1 MSRRFPLT
9 RIAVLLSLSFSP
21 IATPYALAQSG
32 HEYLQDGVMLP
43 IAIGN
48 IENTSTSNYPFI
60 RMQGAAI
67 RTGDLVNN
75 GDLWGDNYDSISMF
89 WSTLKGNIRNELDG
103 TAYGVS
109 VDNSSVTG
117 DIVNRGDIHG
127 KRIMFGFAA
136 SVTASPVTGGSVTV
150 TNNSTVQGSIVN
162 DGNIYTDNNAPDNTV
177 IFPTS
182 GLAIEISGG
191 STVGGDIQNNG
202 TLKGGILV
210 SDASKVSGGIVN
222 TGTISAKGNWPMM
235 SANGV
240 ALEVRHDSTVGR
252 IENKGS
258 INGGI
263 LVNDHSV
270 VTGDIVN
277 SGSLT
282 ASAGPANFSGNGL
295 ALQISSGSTVE
306 GQIVN
311 NQWIDGG
318 ILISDGAEVTGGIV
332 NTGSI
337 YAGTSSFPFSS
348 GVTAF
353 ASSRAA
359 IDVEH
364 AGKPMEITNTGTIM
378 GDVRLGA
385 STLNLD
391 GGYVI
396 GSINGFDT
404 QYDRMSTLDAGGV
417 STLNINTDFTP
428 QGSIYVGA
436 INVAADKT
444 FTLSG
449 TEVRGLLNVKGTLA
463 GSGNVGTTTLE
474 SGATLSP
481 GSAKSS
487 GHVMMTLAPIGSIG
501 IIPTNSEIGTVTVN
515 GDLTFMPG
523 STYRVDATDDGKSD
537 RVNVTGTANLA
548 GNVVHI
554 GSGGTY
560 AASTAYTILSANSL
574 NGKFGGVSSDL
585 AYLQPT
591 LNQEGNDVV
600 LKLDMKQ
607 VPVDPDPKPTN
618 PDPKPTEPDTKPS
631 PGKPVDNGGGN
642 TDSGTRPIEF
652 ADLAVT
658 GNQRSAANAVQT
670 LPKTSSL
677 YTRVLNLPNG
687 APAGVFADLSGESFG
702 SSVTAMQNVSNNV
715 ASLPTAQL
723 RANMNAG
730 FIPGPPTAQ
739 VGRGDASMLPRS
751 NAQPLWA
758 QAFGNW
764 RSMDGNGNVAKS
776 RERDVGIFVGGDH
789 GVGNGWRLGGAFGY
803 TDSRITV
810 DDRSAKSDVNSYSAI
825 LYGGKSFEAGSG
837 KINFTA
843 GLAYTWHDIDSK
855 RNINA
860 AGQYQELKADY
871 SASTGQVFTD
881 VGYAIPLNDRVT
893 LEPFFGADFSD
904 LRTRGFSESGGDA
917 ALSGRSSTNNVGT
930 TTLGLRAQTTFDV
943 KETAGRLRG
952 MLGWRH
958 AYGDVNPEATMSF
971 DGSQPFTVAGNPL
984 ARDAAVMEVG
994 VDLAMSKNAT
1004 LGLAYSGQF
1013 GDGNRQNTGTVN
1025 VSWRF

>member
-1 MSRRFPLT
+1 MSAPTAFAAVGSDYIQDNLPLRGDVVNT
-9 RIAVLLSLSFSP
+9 GNYTSISVLNNS
-21 IATPYALAQSG
+21 T
-32 HEYLQDGVMLP
+32 LQ
-43 IAIGN
+43 GN
-48 IENTSTSNYPFI
+48 IVNDGTLWPAP
-60 RMQGAAI
+60 G
-67 RTGDLVNN
+67 GNN
-75 GDLWGDNYDSISMF
+75 GIHVDS
-89 WSTLKGNIRNELDG
+89 
-103 TAYGVS
+103 
-109 VDNSSVTG
+109 
-117 DIVNRGDIHG
+117 
-127 KRIMFGFAA
+127 
-136 SVTASPVTGGSVTV
+136 
-150 TNNSTVQGSIVN
+150 STVQGSI
-162 DGNIYTDNNAPDNTV
+162 INNA
-177 IFPTS
+177 
-182 GLAIEISGG
+182 GRQL
-191 STVGGDIQNNG
+191 
-202 TLKGGILV
+202 
-210 SDASKVSGGIVN
+210 
-222 TGTISAKGNWPMM
+222 TGTRAISLT
-235 SANGV
+235 NG
-240 ALEVRHDSTVGR
+240 AL
-252 IENKGS
+252 I
-258 INGGI
+258 
-263 LVNDHSV
+263 
-270 VTGDIVN
+270 TGDIVN
-277 SGSLT
+277 EHRISGSYSTGVGLEVLGG
-282 ASAGPANFSGNGL
+282 SKIEGSIINNGL
-295 ALQISSGSTVE
+295 IQSAIVVNGGTVL
-306 GQIVN
+306 
-311 NQWIDGG
+311 GG
-318 ILISDGAEVTGGIV
+318 IK
-332 NTGSI
+332 N
-337 YAGTSSFPFSS
+337 AGTIERNSDDVALDVSN
-348 GVTAF
+348 
-353 ASSRAA
+353 AA
-359 IDVEH
+359 
-364 AGKPMEITNTGTIM
+364 APMIITNTGTIAGNVNLGSSVLNM
-378 GDVRLGA
+378 EGGDVTGA
-385 STLNLD
+385 ITGLTSVLN
-391 GGYVI
+391 V
-396 GSINGFDT
+396 NG
-404 QYDRMSTLDAGGV
+404 
-417 STLNINTDFTP
+417 DFGAT
-428 QGSIYVGA
+428 SKISVGQ
-436 INVAADKT
+436 INVAPGK
-444 FTLSG
+444 TLSLNNN
-449 TEVRGLLNVKGTLA
+449 VVKGLLSVSGTLA
-463 GSGNVGTTTLE
+463 GTGEVGPTTLE
-474 SGATLSP
+474 KDATLSP
-481 GSAKSS
+481 SASVKSNNMS
-487 GHVMMTLAPIGSIG
+487 GG
-501 IIPTNSEIGTVTVN
+501 IIFPPGGSVGVIPPSPQIGTITVE
-515 GDLTFMPG
+515 GDLTFKPG
-523 STYRVDATDDGKSD
+523 STYRVDATADGKSD
-537 RVNVTGTANLA
+537 LVKVNGTANLA
-548 GNVVHI
+548 GSVVHI

-560 AASTAYTILSANSL
+560 AASTAYTILSATTINGHFDSL
-574 NGKFGGVSSDL
+574 SSDL
-585 AYLQPT
+585 AYLQPS
-591 LNQEGNDVV
+591 LDQQGNQIV
-600 LKLDMKQ
+600 LTLDMKQ
-607 VPVDPDPKPTN
+607 VP
-618 PDPKPTEPDTKPS
+618 TEPDSKPI
-631 PGKPVDNGGGN
+631 PGKPVDNGGNTGNNGGN

-658 GNQRSAANAVQT
+658 GNQRSAANAVQS
-670 LPKTSSL
+670 LPKNSSL
-677 YTRVLNLPNG
+677 YTRVLNLPEG

-943 KETAGRLRG
+943 KDTAGRLRG

>member
-1 MSRRFPLT
+1 MSGRFPLT
-9 RIAVLLSLSFSP
+9 RIAVLLSLSVSP
-21 IATPYALAQSG
+21 LAAPFALAQTG
-32 HEYLQDGVMLP
+32 PNWHDGQVIPEY
-43 IAIGN
+43 N
-48 IENTSTSNYPFI
+48 
-60 RMQGAAI
+60 
-67 RTGDLVNN
+67 GDLVNTSSTNYPFMRMENVAKRN
-75 GDLWGDNYDSISMF
+75 GDFINRTLLEGGYHEAAITIESG
-89 WSTLKGNIRNELDG
+89 STLNGAIRNEADG
-103 TAYGVS
+103 TVYAVLVS
-109 VDNSSVTG
+109 
-117 DIVNRGDIHG
+117 
-127 KRIMFGFAA
+127 
-136 SVTASPVTGGSVTV
+136 
-150 TNNSTVQGSIVN
+150 
-162 DGNIYTDNNAPDNTV
+162 
-177 IFPTS
+177 
-182 GLAIEISGG
+182 G
-191 STVGGDIQNNG
+191 STVGNMVNNGEMNTRQIIFGRAGGTVNIGSSLTITDNSTVIGNIVNNGDIFTTSISPIYQSSGNGIEVSNGSLVGGRIENNG
-202 TLKGGILV
+202 NIWGGVVV
-210 SDASKVSGGIVN
+210 SGGSVVQGGIVN
-222 TGTISAKGNWPMM
+222 AGYINALGTSTL
-235 SANGV
+235 SNGV
-240 ALEVRHDSTVGR
+240 AVD
-252 IENKGS
+252 
-258 INGGI
+258 
-263 LVNDHSV
+263 
-270 VTGDIVN
+270 
-277 SGSLT
+277 
-282 ASAGPANFSGNGL
+282 
-295 ALQISSGSTVE
+295 VE
-306 GQIVN
+306 GAYTPMVI
-311 NQWIDGG
+311 
-318 ILISDGAEVTGGIV
+318 T

-337 YAGTSSFPFSS
+337 
-348 GVTAF
+348 V
-353 ASSRAA
+353 
-359 IDVEH
+359 
-364 AGKPMEITNTGTIM
+364 
-378 GDVRLGA
+378 GDVRLG
-385 STLNLD
+385 
-391 GGYVI
+391 G
-396 GSINGFDT
+396 
-404 QYDRMSTLDAGGV
+404 
-417 STLNINTDFTP
+417 STLNIDGGNIYGAIIGDDNQHSLMASSGGGSSTVNINTDYAP
-428 QGSIYVGA
+428 QGSITVGA
-436 INVAADKT
+436 VNVAEGKT
-444 FTLSG
+444 LTLSDKKLN
-449 TEVRGLLNVKGTLA
+449 GLLTVKGTLA
-463 GSGNVGTTTLE
+463 GTGNVGMTTLE

-481 GSAKSS
+481 GTAASS
-487 GHVMMTLAPIGSIG
+487 NHVMIMAAPGANMSVN
-501 IIPTNSEIGTVTVN
+501 PTGAQIGTLTVN
-515 GDLTFMPG
+515 GDLTFKPG
-523 STYRVDATDDGKSD
+523 STYRVDATPDGKSD

-548 GNVVHI
+548 GSVVHV
-554 GSGGTY
+554 GEGGTY
-560 AASTAYTILSANSL
+560 APSTSYTILSAGNL
-574 NGKFGGVSSDL
+574 NGQFDSLSSNL

-591 LNQEGNDVV
+591 LSHQGNDVV
-600 LKLDMKQ
+600 LTVDLKQ
-607 VPVDPDPKPTN
+607 VS
-618 PDPKPTEPDTKPS
+618 TEPDSKPI
-631 PGKPVDNGGGN
+631 DNGGNTGGN
-642 TDSGTRPIEF
+642 NGGETRPIEF

-658 GNQRSAANAVQT
+658 SNQRSAANAVQS
-670 LPKTSSL
+670 LPKNSSL

-702 SSVTAMQNVSNNV
+702 SSVSAMQNVSNNV

-943 KETAGRLRG
+943 KDTAGRLRG

>member
-9 RIAVLLSLSFSP
+9 RIAVLLSLSISP
-21 IATPYALAQSG
+21 LATPYALAQTG
-32 HEYLQDGVMLP
+32 PFMHDGSVIPLYT
-43 IAIGN
+43 GDL
-48 IENTSTSNYPFI
+48 ENTSSTHYPYMRMENAAMRNGDFI
-60 RMQGAAI
+60 NRTLLEGGYHDAAI
-67 RTGDLVNN
+67 TIESG
-75 GDLWGDNYDSISMF
+75 
-89 WSTLKGNIRNELDG
+89 STLNGAIRNEGNGELY
-103 TAYGVS
+103 ALRVS
-109 VDNSSVTG
+109 GSLVGG
-117 DIVNRGDIHG
+117 DIVNNGEIHS
-127 KRIMFGFAA
+127 RQIIFGRAGGIVNIGS
-136 SVTASPVTGGSVTV
+136 SVTITD
-150 TNNSTVQGSIVN
+150 NSTVTGNIVN
-162 DGNIYTDNNAPDNTV
+162 NGNISTNSISPVYQS
-177 IFPTS
+177 S
-182 GLAIEISGG
+182 GNGIEISNGAAVTG
-191 STVGGDIQNNG
+191 RIENNG
-202 TLKGGILV
+202 NIWGGVVV
-210 SDASKVSGGIVN
+210 SGNADVAGGIVN
-222 TGTISAKGNWPMM
+222 TGYINALGSSSSSA
-235 SANGV
+235 GV
-240 ALEVRHDSTVGR
+240 AVDV
-252 IENKGS
+252 
-258 INGGI
+258 
-263 LVNDHSV
+263 
-270 VTGDIVN
+270 
-277 SGSLT
+277 
-282 ASAGPANFSGNGL
+282 AGAHAPMV
-295 ALQISSGSTVE
+295 IT
-306 GQIVN
+306 
-311 NQWIDGG
+311 
-318 ILISDGAEVTGGIV
+318 

-337 YAGTSSFPFSS
+337 
-348 GVTAF
+348 
-353 ASSRAA
+353 
-359 IDVEH
+359 I
-364 AGKPMEITNTGTIM
+364 

-385 STLNLD
+385 STLNID
-391 GGYVI
+391 GGSVFGAI
-396 GSINGFDT
+396 TGDDNQHSLMASSGGGI
-404 QYDRMSTLDAGGV
+404 STV
-417 STLNINTDFTP
+417 NVNTDFTP
-428 QGSIYVGA
+428 AGTITVGA
-436 INVAADKT
+436 VNVAAGKT
-444 FTLSG
+444 LTIDG
-449 TEVRGLLNVKGTLA
+449 KKVNGLLTVKGTLA
-463 GSGNVGTTTLE
+463 GTGNVGMTTLE

-481 GSAKSS
+481 GTAASS
-487 GHVMMTLAPIGSIG
+487 NHVMMMAAPGANMSVN
-501 IIPTNSEIGTVTVN
+501 PTGAQIGTLTVN
-515 GDLTFMPG
+515 GDLTFKPG
-523 STYRVDATDDGKSD
+523 STYRVDATPDGKSD

-548 GNVVHI
+548 GSVVHV
-554 GSGGTY
+554 GEGGTY
-560 AASTAYTILSANSL
+560 APSTSYTILSAGNL
-574 NGKFGGVSSDL
+574 NGHFDSLSSNL

-591 LNQEGNDVV
+591 LSHQGNDVV
-600 LKLDMKQ
+600 LTVDMKT
-607 VPVDPDPKPTN
+607 VPTEPDSKPTN
-618 PDPKPTEPDTKPS
+618 P
-631 PGKPVDNGGGN
+631 GNG
-642 TDSGTRPIEF
+642 GTRPIEF

-658 GNQRSAANAVQT
+658 SNQRSAANAVQT

-677 YTRVLNLPNG
+677 YSRVLNLPNG

-702 SSVTAMQNVSNNV
+702 SSVGAMQNVSNNV

-730 FIPGPPTAQ
+730 FVPGPPTAQ

-764 RSMDGNGNVAKS
+764 RTMDG
-776 RERDVGIFVGGDH
+776 
-789 GVGNGWRLGGAFGY
+789 FGY

-825 LYGGKSFEAGSG
+825 FYGGKSFEVGSG

-917 ALSGRSSTNNVGT
+917 ALSGKSSTNNVGT

-943 KETAGRLRG
+943 KDTAGRLRG

>member
-1 MSRRFPLT
+1 MIGTFQARNLHGHYKMSRRFPLT

-21 IATPYALAQSG
+21 LSAPTAFAAVGSDYIQDNLPLRGDVVNTGNYTSISVLNNST
-32 HEYLQDGVMLP
+32 LQ
-43 IAIGN
+43 GN
-48 IENTSTSNYPFI
+48 IVNDGTLWPAP
-60 RMQGAAI
+60 G
-67 RTGDLVNN
+67 GNN
-75 GDLWGDNYDSISMF
+75 GIHVDS
-89 WSTLKGNIRNELDG
+89 
-103 TAYGVS
+103 
-109 VDNSSVTG
+109 
-117 DIVNRGDIHG
+117 
-127 KRIMFGFAA
+127 
-136 SVTASPVTGGSVTV
+136 
-150 TNNSTVQGSIVN
+150 STVQGSI
-162 DGNIYTDNNAPDNTV
+162 INNA
-177 IFPTS
+177 
-182 GLAIEISGG
+182 GRQL
-191 STVGGDIQNNG
+191 
-202 TLKGGILV
+202 
-210 SDASKVSGGIVN
+210 
-222 TGTISAKGNWPMM
+222 TGTRAISLT
-235 SANGV
+235 NG
-240 ALEVRHDSTVGR
+240 AL
-252 IENKGS
+252 I
-258 INGGI
+258 
-263 LVNDHSV
+263 
-270 VTGDIVN
+270 TGDIVN
-277 SGSLT
+277 EHRISGSYSTGVGLEVLGG
-282 ASAGPANFSGNGL
+282 SKIEGSIINNGL
-295 ALQISSGSTVE
+295 IQSAIVVNGGTVL
-306 GQIVN
+306 
-311 NQWIDGG
+311 GG
-318 ILISDGAEVTGGIV
+318 IK
-332 NTGSI
+332 N
-337 YAGTSSFPFSS
+337 AGTIERNSDDVALDVSN
-348 GVTAF
+348 
-353 ASSRAA
+353 AA
-359 IDVEH
+359 
-364 AGKPMEITNTGTIM
+364 APMIITNTGTIAGNVNLGSSVLNM
-378 GDVRLGA
+378 EGGDVTGA
-385 STLNLD
+385 ITGLTSVLN
-391 GGYVI
+391 V
-396 GSINGFDT
+396 NG
-404 QYDRMSTLDAGGV
+404 
-417 STLNINTDFTP
+417 DFGAT
-428 QGSIYVGA
+428 SKISVGQ
-436 INVAADKT
+436 INVAPGK
-444 FTLSG
+444 TLSLNNN
-449 TEVRGLLNVKGTLA
+449 VVKGLLSVSGTLA
-463 GSGNVGTTTLE
+463 GTGEVGPTTLE
-474 SGATLSP
+474 KDATLSP
-481 GSAKSS
+481 SASVKSNNMS
-487 GHVMMTLAPIGSIG
+487 GG
-501 IIPTNSEIGTVTVN
+501 IIFPPGGSVGVIPPSPQIGTITVE
-515 GDLTFMPG
+515 GDLTFKPG
-523 STYRVDATDDGKSD
+523 STYRVDATADGKSD
-537 RVNVTGTANLA
+537 LVKVNGTANLA
-548 GNVVHI
+548 GSVVHI

-560 AASTAYTILSANSL
+560 AASTAYTILSATTINGHFDSL
-574 NGKFGGVSSDL
+574 SSDL
-585 AYLQPT
+585 AYLQPS
-591 LNQEGNDVV
+591 LDQQGNQIV
-600 LKLDMKQ
+600 LTLDMKQ
-607 VPVDPDPKPTN
+607 VP
-618 PDPKPTEPDTKPS
+618 TEPDSKPI
-631 PGKPVDNGGGN
+631 PGKPVDNGGNTGNNGGN

-658 GNQRSAANAVQT
+658 GNQRSAANAVQS
-670 LPKTSSL
+670 LPKNSSL
-677 YTRVLNLPNG
+677 YTRVLNLPEG

-943 KETAGRLRG
+943 KDTAGRLRG

>member
-1 MSRRFPLT
+1 MSCRFPLT
-9 RIAVLLSLSFSP
+9 RIAVLLSLS
-21 IATPYALAQSG
+21 IAPFAVPFALAQTG
-32 HEYLQDGVMLP
+32 PFLQEG
-43 IAIGN
+43 GN
-48 IENTSTSNYPFI
+48 VFGDLDNTSSTHYPYMRMVNAI
-60 RMQGAAI
+60 RHGDIINRTLLEGGSHAAAI
-67 RTGDLVNN
+67 TIETGSVLN
-75 GDLWGDNYDSISMF
+75 GG
-89 WSTLKGNIRNELDG
+89 IRNEGNGELY
-103 TAYGVS
+103 ALRVS
-109 VDNSSVTG
+109 GSHVDG
-117 DIVNRGDIHG
+117 DII
-127 KRIMFGFAA
+127 
-136 SVTASPVTGGSVTV
+136 
-150 TNNSTVQGSIVN
+150 
-162 DGNIYTDNNAPDNTV
+162 
-177 IFPTS
+177 
-182 GLAIEISGG
+182 
-191 STVGGDIQNNG
+191 NNG
-202 TLKGGILV
+202 KIHSRQITFGR
-210 SDASKVSGGIVN
+210 AGGIVN
-222 TGTISAKGNWPMM
+222 IGSSVTITDTSAVIGNIVNNGTISPDSINEIYQSSGI
-235 SANGV
+235 GI
-240 ALEVRHDSTVGR
+240 EVTNSSTVTGR
-252 IENKGS
+252 IEN
-258 INGGI
+258 N
-263 LVNDHSV
+263 
-270 VTGDIVN
+270 GDIWGGVVV
-277 SGSLT
+277 SGG
-282 ASAGPANFSGNGL
+282 A
-295 ALQISSGSTVE
+295 
-306 GQIVN
+306 IV
-311 NQWIDGG
+311 Q
-318 ILISDGAEVTGGIV
+318 GGIV
-332 NTGSI
+332 NAGYINALGSSTLSNGVAVDVEGADMPMVIKNTGSM
-337 YAGTSSFPFSS
+337 
-348 GVTAF
+348 V
-353 ASSRAA
+353 
-359 IDVEH
+359 
-364 AGKPMEITNTGTIM
+364 

-385 STLNLD
+385 STLNID
-391 GGYVI
+391 GGYISGAII
-396 GSINGFDT
+396 GDNQHSLMASSGGS
-404 QYDRMSTLDAGGV
+404 STV
-417 STLNINTDFTP
+417 NINTDYTP
-428 QGSIYVGA
+428 EGSITVGA
-436 INVAADKT
+436 VNVAEGKT
-444 FTLSG
+444 LTLAG
-449 TEVRGLLNVKGTLA
+449 KKVNGLLTVKGTLA
-463 GSGNVGTTTLE
+463 GTGNVGMTTLE

-481 GSAKSS
+481 GTAASS
-487 GHVMMTLAPIGSIG
+487 NHVMMMVAPGANMSVN
-501 IIPTNSEIGTVTVN
+501 PTAAQIGTLTVN
-515 GDLTFMPG
+515 GDLTFKPG
-523 STYRVDATDDGKSD
+523 STYRVDATPDGKSD

-548 GNVVHI
+548 GSVVHV
-554 GSGGTY
+554 GEGGTY
-560 AASTAYTILSANSL
+560 APSTSYTILSAGNL
-574 NGKFGGVSSDL
+574 NGQFDSLSSNL

-591 LNQEGNDVV
+591 LSHQGNDVV
-600 LKLDMKQ
+600 LTVDLKQ
-607 VPVDPDPKPTN
+607 VS
-618 PDPKPTEPDTKPS
+618 TEPDTKPI
-631 PGKPVDNGGGN
+631 DNGGNNG
-642 TDSGTRPIEF
+642 GETRPIEF

-658 GNQRSAANAVQT
+658 SNQRSAANAVQT

-702 SSVTAMQNVSNNV
+702 SSVSAMQNVSNNV

-730 FIPGPPTAQ
+730 FVAGPPTAQ

-764 RSMDGNGNVAKS
+764 RTMDGNGNVAKS

>member
-9 RIAVLLSLSFSP
+9 RIAVLLSLSLPFSAP
-21 IATPYALAQSG
+21 SAFAQKIDYILNAGS
-32 HEYLQDGVMLP
+32 EPADLENT
-43 IAIGN
+43 GN
-48 IENTSTSNYPFI
+48 YTSITIEN
-60 RMQGAAI
+60 
-67 RTGDLVNN
+67 
-75 GDLWGDNYDSISMF
+75 IS
-89 WSTLKGNIRNELDG
+89 
-103 TAYGVS
+103 V
-109 VDNSSVTG
+109 V
-117 DIVNRGDIHG
+117 
-127 KRIMFGFAA
+127 
-136 SVTASPVTGGSVTV
+136 GGSV
-150 TNNSTVQGSIVN
+150 I
-162 DGNIYTDNNAPDNTV
+162 
-177 IFPTS
+177 
-182 GLAIEISGG
+182 
-191 STVGGDIQNNG
+191 NNG
-202 TLKGGILV
+202 TLWPAPNSQFSGIKV
-210 SDASKVSGGIVN
+210 DASNISGSIINEAGKVLTSNRAGLSLTNGAIVQGDIHNKGEFGGSYGLGVGIEVLSGSAVVGKIINDANLKDSIVVNGGLIGGIVN
-222 TGTISAKGNWPMM
+222 NGTLSSNT
-235 SANGV
+235 S
-240 ALEVRHDSTVGR
+240 
-252 IENKGS
+252 
-258 INGGI
+258 GI
-263 LVNDHSV
+263 
-270 VTGDIVN
+270 
-277 SGSLT
+277 
-282 ASAGPANFSGNGL
+282 
-295 ALQISSGSTVE
+295 
-306 GQIVN
+306 
-311 NQWIDGG
+311 
-318 ILISDGAEVTGGIV
+318 
-332 NTGSI
+332 
-337 YAGTSSFPFSS
+337 
-348 GVTAF
+348 
-353 ASSRAA
+353 A
-359 IDVEH
+359 IDVEN
-364 AGKPMEITNTGTIM
+364 ATAPMTIVNNGTIQGNVM
-378 GDVRLGA
+378 LG
-385 STLNLD
+385 T
-391 GGYVI
+391 
-396 GSINGFDT
+396 
-404 QYDRMSTLDAGGV
+404 STLDIGGGSITGTV
-417 STLNINTDFTP
+417 VGPNAIMNINGDFGAT
-428 QGSIYVGA
+428 SKFDVGQ
-436 INVAADKT
+436 INVAPAA
-444 FTLSG
+444 TL
-449 TEVRGLLNVKGTLA
+449 TLNNSYMNGQMTVKGTLA
-463 GSGNVGTTTLE
+463 GTGSVGTTTLE

-481 GSAKSS
+481 SAAAP
-487 GHVMMTLAPIGSIG
+487 VNNMMMVPFANSVVVTPPSPIGTI
-501 IIPTNSEIGTVTVN
+501 TVN
-515 GDLTFMPG
+515 GDLTFKPG
-523 STYRVDATDDGKSD
+523 STYRVDATAEGKKDSVK
-537 RVNVTGTANLA
+537 VNGTANLA
-548 GNVVHI
+548 GSVVHV

-560 AASTAYTILSANSL
+560 AASTSYTILSATTINGHFDSL
-574 NGKFGGVSSDL
+574 SSDL
-585 AYLQPT
+585 AYLQPS
-591 LNQEGNDVV
+591 LDQQGNQIV
-600 LKLDMKQ
+600 LKLDMKT
-607 VPVDPDPKPTN
+607 V
-618 PDPKPTEPDTKPS
+618 PTEPDSKPS
-631 PGKPVDNGGGN
+631 PGKPVDNGGTGGGN

-658 GNQRSAANAVQT
+658 GNQRSAANAVQS
-670 LPKTSSL
+670 LPKNSSL

-702 SSVTAMQNVSNNV
+702 SSVSAMQNVSNNV

-730 FIPGPPTAQ
+730 FVAGPPTAQ

-764 RSMDGNGNVAKS
+764 RTMDGNGNVAKS

-843 GLAYTWHDIDSK
+843 GLAYTWHDINSK

-917 ALSGRSSTNNVGT
+917 ALSGKSSTNNVGT

-943 KETAGRLRG
+943 KDTAGRLRG

>member
-9 RIAVLLSLSFSP
+9 RIAVLLSLS
-21 IATPYALAQSG
+21 IAPFAVPHASAQTF
-32 HEYLQDGVMLP
+32 YLQDGVDFP
-43 IAIGN
+43 TIIGDL
-48 IENTSTSNYPFI
+48 ENTSSTNYPYMRMVNAATRNGDFI
-60 RMQGAAI
+60 NRTLLKGGYHAAAI
-67 RTGDLVNN
+67 TIESG
-75 GDLWGDNYDSISMF
+75 
-89 WSTLKGNIRNELDG
+89 STLNGAIRNEG
-103 TAYGVS
+103 NGMVYAVMVS
-109 VDNSSVTG
+109 
-117 DIVNRGDIHG
+117 
-127 KRIMFGFAA
+127 
-136 SVTASPVTGGSVTV
+136 
-150 TNNSTVQGSIVN
+150 
-162 DGNIYTDNNAPDNTV
+162 
-177 IFPTS
+177 
-182 GLAIEISGG
+182 G
-191 STVGGDIQNNG
+191 STVGNIVNNG
-202 TLKGGILV
+202 EIDRPEIIFGRAGGTINIGSSVTITDNSTVIGNIVNNGNISTNSINNVFQSSGNGIEV
-210 SDASKVSGGIVN
+210 SLGSVVTGRIENNGNIWGGVVVSGNAEVVGGIVN
-222 TGTISAKGNWPMM
+222 AGYINALVGSSTLS
-235 SANGV
+235 NGV
-240 ALEVRHDSTVGR
+240 AVD
-252 IENKGS
+252 
-258 INGGI
+258 
-263 LVNDHSV
+263 
-270 VTGDIVN
+270 
-277 SGSLT
+277 
-282 ASAGPANFSGNGL
+282 
-295 ALQISSGSTVE
+295 VE
-306 GQIVN
+306 GAHSPMVI
-311 NQWIDGG
+311 
-318 ILISDGAEVTGGIV
+318 T

-337 YAGTSSFPFSS
+337 
-348 GVTAF
+348 
-353 ASSRAA
+353 
-359 IDVEH
+359 I
-364 AGKPMEITNTGTIM
+364 

-385 STLNLD
+385 STLNID
-391 GGYVI
+391 GGTVI
-396 GSINGFDT
+396 GAIIGDDNQHSLMASSGGGI
-404 QYDRMSTLDAGGV
+404 STV
-417 STLNINTDFTP
+417 NINTDYTP
-428 QGSIYVGA
+428 EGSITVGA
-436 INVAADKT
+436 VNVAEGKT
-444 FTLSG
+444 LTLAG
-449 TEVRGLLNVKGTLA
+449 KKVNGLLTVKGTLA
-463 GSGNVGTTTLE
+463 GTGSVGMTTLE

-481 GSAKSS
+481 GTAVSS
-487 GHVMMTLAPIGSIG
+487 NHVMMMGAPGANMSVN
-501 IIPTNSEIGTVTVN
+501 PTGAQIGTLTVN
-515 GDLTFMPG
+515 GDLTFNPG
-523 STYRVDATDDGKSD
+523 STYRVDATIDGKSD

-548 GNVVHI
+548 GSVVHV
-554 GSGGTY
+554 GEGGTY
-560 AASTAYTILSANSL
+560 APSTSYTILSAGNL
-574 NGKFGGVSSDL
+574 NGHFDSLSSNL

-591 LNQEGNDVV
+591 LSHQGNDVV
-600 LKLDMKQ
+600 LTVDLKQ
-607 VPVDPDPKPTN
+607 V
-618 PDPKPTEPDTKPS
+618 PTEPDSKPI
-631 PGKPVDNGGGN
+631 DNGGN
-642 TDSGTRPIEF
+642 TGGGTRPIEF

-658 GNQRSAANAVQT
+658 SNQRSAANAVQT
-670 LPKTSSL
+670 LPKNSSL
-677 YTRVLNLPNG
+677 YTRVMNLPNG

-702 SSVTAMQNVSNNV
+702 SSVSAMQNVSNNV

-764 RSMDGNGNVAKS
+764 RTMDGNGNVAKS

-843 GLAYTWHDIDSK
+843 GLAYTWHDINSK

-917 ALSGRSSTNNVGT
+917 ALSGKSSTNNVGT

-943 KETAGRLRG
+943 KDTAGRLRG

>member
-9 RIAVLLSLSFSP
+9 RIAVLLSLSISP
-21 IATPYALAQSG
+21 LATPYALAQTG
-32 HEYLQDGVMLP
+32 PFMHDGSVIPLYT
-43 IAIGN
+43 GDL
-48 IENTSTSNYPFI
+48 ENTSSTHYPYMRMENAAMRNGDFI
-60 RMQGAAI
+60 NRTLLEGGYHDAAI
-67 RTGDLVNN
+67 TIESG
-75 GDLWGDNYDSISMF
+75 
-89 WSTLKGNIRNELDG
+89 STLNGAIRNEGNGELY
-103 TAYGVS
+103 ALRVS
-109 VDNSSVTG
+109 GSLVGG
-117 DIVNRGDIHG
+117 DIVNNGEIHS
-127 KRIMFGFAA
+127 RQIIFGRAGGIVNIGS
-136 SVTASPVTGGSVTV
+136 SVTITD
-150 TNNSTVQGSIVN
+150 NSTVTGNIVN
-162 DGNIYTDNNAPDNTV
+162 NGNISTNSISPVYQS
-177 IFPTS
+177 S
-182 GLAIEISGG
+182 GNGIEISNGAAVTG
-191 STVGGDIQNNG
+191 RIENNG
-202 TLKGGILV
+202 NIWGGVVV
-210 SDASKVSGGIVN
+210 SGNADVAGGIVN
-222 TGTISAKGNWPMM
+222 TGYINALGSSSSSA
-235 SANGV
+235 GV
-240 ALEVRHDSTVGR
+240 AVDV
-252 IENKGS
+252 
-258 INGGI
+258 
-263 LVNDHSV
+263 
-270 VTGDIVN
+270 
-277 SGSLT
+277 
-282 ASAGPANFSGNGL
+282 AGAHAPMV
-295 ALQISSGSTVE
+295 IT
-306 GQIVN
+306 
-311 NQWIDGG
+311 
-318 ILISDGAEVTGGIV
+318 

-337 YAGTSSFPFSS
+337 
-348 GVTAF
+348 
-353 ASSRAA
+353 
-359 IDVEH
+359 I
-364 AGKPMEITNTGTIM
+364 

-385 STLNLD
+385 STLNID
-391 GGYVI
+391 GGSVFGAI
-396 GSINGFDT
+396 TGDDNQHSLMASSGGGI
-404 QYDRMSTLDAGGV
+404 STV
-417 STLNINTDFTP
+417 NVNTDFTP
-428 QGSIYVGA
+428 AGTITVGA
-436 INVAADKT
+436 VNVAAGKT
-444 FTLSG
+444 LTIDG
-449 TEVRGLLNVKGTLA
+449 KKVNGLLTVKGTLA
-463 GSGNVGTTTLE
+463 GTGNVGMTTLE

-481 GSAKSS
+481 GTAASS
-487 GHVMMTLAPIGSIG
+487 NHVMMMAAPGANMSVN
-501 IIPTNSEIGTVTVN
+501 PTGAQIGTLTVN
-515 GDLTFMPG
+515 GDLTFKPG
-523 STYRVDATDDGKSD
+523 STYRVDATPDGKSD

-548 GNVVHI
+548 GSVVHV
-554 GSGGTY
+554 GEGGTY
-560 AASTAYTILSANSL
+560 APSTSYTILSAGNL
-574 NGKFGGVSSDL
+574 NGHFDSLSSNL

-591 LNQEGNDVV
+591 LSHQGNDVV
-600 LKLDMKQ
+600 LTVDMKT
-607 VPVDPDPKPTN
+607 VPTEPDSKPTN
-618 PDPKPTEPDTKPS
+618 P
-631 PGKPVDNGGGN
+631 GNG
-642 TDSGTRPIEF
+642 GTRPIEF

-658 GNQRSAANAVQT
+658 SNQRSAANAVQT

-677 YTRVLNLPNG
+677 YSRVLNLPNG

-702 SSVTAMQNVSNNV
+702 SSVGAMQNVSNNV

-730 FIPGPPTAQ
+730 FVPGPPTAQ

-764 RSMDGNGNVAKS
+764 RTMDGNGNVAKS

-825 LYGGKSFEAGSG
+825 FYGGKSFEVGSG

-917 ALSGRSSTNNVGT
+917 ALSGKSSTNNVGT

-943 KETAGRLRG
+943 KDTAGRLRG

>member
-21 IATPYALAQSG
+21 LSAPTAFAAVGSDYIQDNLPLRGDVVNTGNYTSISVLNNST
-32 HEYLQDGVMLP
+32 LQ
-43 IAIGN
+43 GN
-48 IENTSTSNYPFI
+48 IVNDGTLWPAP
-60 RMQGAAI
+60 G
-67 RTGDLVNN
+67 GNN
-75 GDLWGDNYDSISMF
+75 GIHVDS
-89 WSTLKGNIRNELDG
+89 
-103 TAYGVS
+103 
-109 VDNSSVTG
+109 
-117 DIVNRGDIHG
+117 
-127 KRIMFGFAA
+127 
-136 SVTASPVTGGSVTV
+136 
-150 TNNSTVQGSIVN
+150 STVQGSI
-162 DGNIYTDNNAPDNTV
+162 INNA
-177 IFPTS
+177 
-182 GLAIEISGG
+182 GRQL
-191 STVGGDIQNNG
+191 
-202 TLKGGILV
+202 
-210 SDASKVSGGIVN
+210 
-222 TGTISAKGNWPMM
+222 TGTRAISLT
-235 SANGV
+235 NG
-240 ALEVRHDSTVGR
+240 AL
-252 IENKGS
+252 I
-258 INGGI
+258 
-263 LVNDHSV
+263 
-270 VTGDIVN
+270 TGDIVN
-277 SGSLT
+277 EHRISGSYSTGVGLEVLGG
-282 ASAGPANFSGNGL
+282 SKIEGSIINNGL
-295 ALQISSGSTVE
+295 IQSAIVVNGGTVL
-306 GQIVN
+306 
-311 NQWIDGG
+311 GG
-318 ILISDGAEVTGGIV
+318 IK
-332 NTGSI
+332 N
-337 YAGTSSFPFSS
+337 AGTIERNSDDVALDVSN
-348 GVTAF
+348 
-353 ASSRAA
+353 AA
-359 IDVEH
+359 
-364 AGKPMEITNTGTIM
+364 APMIITNTGTIAGNVNLGSSVLNM
-378 GDVRLGA
+378 EGGDVTGA
-385 STLNLD
+385 ITGLTSVLN
-391 GGYVI
+391 V
-396 GSINGFDT
+396 NG
-404 QYDRMSTLDAGGV
+404 
-417 STLNINTDFTP
+417 DFGAT
-428 QGSIYVGA
+428 SKISVGQ
-436 INVAADKT
+436 INVAPGK
-444 FTLSG
+444 TLSLNNN
-449 TEVRGLLNVKGTLA
+449 VVKGLLSVSGTLA
-463 GSGNVGTTTLE
+463 GTGEVGPTTLE
-474 SGATLSP
+474 KDATLSP
-481 GSAKSS
+481 SASVKSNNMS
-487 GHVMMTLAPIGSIG
+487 GG
-501 IIPTNSEIGTVTVN
+501 IIFPPGGSVGVIPPSPQIGTITVE
-515 GDLTFMPG
+515 GDLTFKPG
-523 STYRVDATDDGKSD
+523 STYRVDATADGKSD
-537 RVNVTGTANLA
+537 LVKVNGTANLA
-548 GNVVHI
+548 GSVVHI

-560 AASTAYTILSANSL
+560 AASTAYTILSATTINGHFDSL
-574 NGKFGGVSSDL
+574 SSDL
-585 AYLQPT
+585 AYLQPS
-591 LNQEGNDVV
+591 LDQQGNQIV
-600 LKLDMKQ
+600 LTLDMKQ
-607 VPVDPDPKPTN
+607 VP
-618 PDPKPTEPDTKPS
+618 TEPDSKLI
-631 PGKPVDNGGGN
+631 PGKPVDNGGNTGNNGGN

-658 GNQRSAANAVQT
+658 GNQRSAANAVQS
-670 LPKTSSL
+670 LPKNSSL
-677 YTRVLNLPNG
+677 YTRVLNLPEG

-764 RSMDGNGNVAKS
+764 RTMDGNGNVAKS

-881 VGYAIPLNDRVT
+881 VGYAIPLNDRIT

-943 KETAGRLRG
+943 KDAAGRLRG